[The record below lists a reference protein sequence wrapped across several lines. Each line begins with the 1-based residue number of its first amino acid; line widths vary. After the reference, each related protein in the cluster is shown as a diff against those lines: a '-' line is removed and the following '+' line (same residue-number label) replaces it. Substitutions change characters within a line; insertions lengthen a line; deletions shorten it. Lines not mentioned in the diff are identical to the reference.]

1 VLNLNF
7 TYEILIV
14 DDVSDNIKVA
24 MNILRENN
32 YNFSF
37 AINGKEALEIVKT
50 KTFDLILLDIMM
62 PELNGFDVSKSLKK
76 T

>member
-1 VLNLNF
+1 MLNLNF